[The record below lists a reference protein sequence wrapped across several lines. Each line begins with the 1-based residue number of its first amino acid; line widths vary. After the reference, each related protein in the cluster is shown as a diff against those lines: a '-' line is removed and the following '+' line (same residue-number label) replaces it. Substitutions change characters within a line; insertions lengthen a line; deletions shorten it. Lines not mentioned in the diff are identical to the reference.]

1 MRRAAA
7 LRMPR
12 ASTAG
17 RPRLA
22 VRVLLWLAGLAM
34 LAPAEAWL
42 LGQVCRD
49 QWAWSQ
55 YLFWIPAC
63 GAAVCAAAAFA
74 FLAAVGTRLARGA
87 AAVSAVL
94 AALAVCA
101 TLWWDVGWGVLAAS
115 AEPQTTAGAA
125 PPPAL
130 AAQTEKVV
138 LLHWNGRAPGATA
151 GQRGKALVSVPA
163 DIYVITNPG
172 AMNRVAPED
181 EWKPPGYVMM
191 QRGTVAILSRWPV
204 INIRLLGAVNMAPR
218 QDAAIHLAEVALPQ
232 GPLRILVVDLPSPVE
247 LPRAA
252 VAQVVRQILAAHP
265 DLPPVHALV
274 GDVNSLHR
282 SVIFDALPST
292 LQAAPPW
299 RCVGWQGTFPAS
311 LPLWRIDA
319 MRAAPPWEL
328 VRNQSVDVGAPG
340 HLAQLGV
347 LQHQPSGR

>member
-17 RPRLA
+17 RPRLL
-22 VRVLLWLAGLAM
+22 VRVLLWALGVACLV
-34 LAPAEAWL
+34 PALAWL
-42 LGQVCRD
+42 VGQVCRD

-63 GAAVCAAAAFA
+63 GAALCGAVAFA
-74 FLAAVGTRLARGA
+74 CLAGAGTRLARAGA
-87 AAVSAVL
+87 ALAAVV

-101 TLWWDVGWGVLAAS
+101 TLWWDLGWGVLAAQS
-115 AEPQTTAGAA
+115 GSVT
-125 PPPAL
+125 
-130 AAQTEKVV
+130 

-181 EWKPPGYVMM
+181 EWKPAGFHMM

-204 INIRLLGAVNMAPR
+204 INIQLLGAVTMAPR
-218 QDAAIHLAEVALPQ
+218 QDAAISYAQVALPQ
-232 GPLRILVVDLPSPVE
+232 GPLGILVVDLPSPAE

-252 VAQVVRQILAAHP
+252 VAQVVRQIMAAHP
-265 DLPPVHALV
+265 ELPPVHALV
-274 GDVNSLHR
+274 GDVNSLQR
-282 SVIFDALPST
+282 SVIFDALPSA
-292 LQAAPPW
+292 LQSAPPW
-299 RCVGWQGTFPAS
+299 RCVGWQGTFPS
-311 LPLWRIDA
+311 SFPLWRIDA

-328 VRNQSVDVGAPG
+328 VRSESVDVGAPG
-340 HLAQLGV
+340 HRAQLGV
-347 LQHQPSGR
+347 LQHLPAGK